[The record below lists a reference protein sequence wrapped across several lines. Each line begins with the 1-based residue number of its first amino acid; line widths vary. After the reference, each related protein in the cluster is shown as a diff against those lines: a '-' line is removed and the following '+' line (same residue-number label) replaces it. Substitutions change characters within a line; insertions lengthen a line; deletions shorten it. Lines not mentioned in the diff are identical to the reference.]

1 MIDPLHEFLAE
12 ANKEFGENTAFIIDE
27 GGKVDVDVIPTGVEV
42 VDNAL
47 GIGGFPRGRIS
58 EVYGGEGMGKTTMCL
73 HTIAQAQKM
82 GLGALFIDAEHALSY
97 ERMKAIGVDTGKMIF
112 NQPDSGEKALEFVE
126 MAVRSNKFGIIV
138 VDSVAALVPQAEIE
152 KDMGDSVMG
161 VHARLMSQAMRK
173 LAAPVSK
180 SNTALLFTNQT
191 RSKIGGYGA
200 AETTT
205 GGAALKFYASLRLRM
220 SYVGKIENS
229 KGERISGKYKMMVV
243 KNKLAVPFKEALFEI
258 NEVGIDGSGF
268 FVEEL
273 VKAEILEKSG
283 AFYKLDGEVLAQG
296 ARSMA
301 KKIHDNEELKAKL
314 VQRLHTTQT
323 EQS

>member
-1 MIDPLHEFLAE
+1 MVDPIHEFIAE
-12 ANKEFGENTAFIIDE
+12 SNKEFGDNTAFIIDE
-27 GGKVDVDVIPTGVEV
+27 NGKVDVDVIPTGIEV
-42 VDNAL
+42 VDNAI
-47 GIGGFPRGRIS
+47 GVGGFPRGRIS
-58 EVYGGEGMGKTTMCL
+58 EVYGGEGMGKTTLCL
-73 HTIAQAQKM
+73 HAIASAQKM
-82 GLGALFIDAEHALSY
+82 GLGALFVDAEHALSY
-97 ERMKAIGVDTGKMIF
+97 ERMKAIGVDTGKMVF
-112 NQPDSGEKALEFVE
+112 HQPNSGEQALEFVE
-126 MAVRSNKFGIIV
+126 MAVRSEKFGVIV
-138 VDSVAALVPQAEIE
+138 VDSVAALVPQAEID

-229 KGERISGKYKMMVV
+229 KGERISGKYKMLVV
-243 KNKLAVPFKEALFEI
+243 KNKLAVPFKEANFEI

-273 VKAEILEKSG
+273 TNAGVLEKSG
-283 AFYKLDGEVLAQG
+283 AFYKLDGNVLAQG
-296 ARSMA
+296 ARAMA
-301 KKIHDNEELKAKL
+301 QKLREDAELKQEL
-314 VQRLHTTQT
+314 MQRLHKQ
-323 EQS
+323 Q

>member
-1 MIDPLHEFLAE
+1 MTDPLHEFLAQ
-12 ANKEFGENTAFIIDE
+12 ANKEFGDNSAFIIDE
-27 GGKVDVDVIPTGVEV
+27 NGKVDVDVIPSGVEV

-58 EVYGGEGMGKTTMCL
+58 EVYGGEGMGKTTLCL
-73 HTIAQAQKM
+73 HAIAQAQKM
-82 GLGALFIDAEHALSY
+82 GLGTLFVDAEHALSY
-97 ERMKAIGVDTGKMIF
+97 ERMKAIGVDTGKMVF
-112 NQPDSGEKALEFVE
+112 HQPNSGEQALEFVE
-126 MAVRSNKFGIIV
+126 MAVRSGNFGIII
-138 VDSVAALVPQAEIE
+138 VDSVAALVPQVEIE

-180 SNTALLFTNQT
+180 ENVALVFTNQT

-243 KNKLAVPFKEALFEI
+243 KNKLAVPFKEANFEI
-258 NEVGIDGSGF
+258 NEIGIDGSGY

-273 VKAEILEKSG
+273 VAAGVLEKSG
-283 AFYKLDGEVLAQG
+283 AFYKFDGEVLAQG
-296 ARSMA
+296 ARAMA
-301 KKIHDNEELKAKL
+301 AKLREDEELKARL
-314 VQRLHTTQT
+314 VQALQK
-323 EQS
+323 E

>member
-1 MIDPLHEFLAE
+1 MTTIDDLHQFLADS
-12 ANKEFGENTAFIIDE
+12 NKEFGVGTAFIIDE

-42 VDNAL
+42 VDKAL
-47 GIGGFPRGRIS
+47 GIGGIPRGRIS
-58 EVYGGEGMGKTTMCL
+58 EVYGGEGMGKTTLCL
-73 HTIAQAQKM
+73 HTIARAQKM

-97 ERMKAIGVDTGKMIF
+97 ERMKAIGVDTSKMVF
-112 NQPDSGEKALEFVE
+112 HQPDSGEKALEFVE
-126 MAVRSNKFGIIV
+126 MAVRSGKFGIVV

-180 SNTALLFTNQT
+180 SNTAVMFTNQT

-258 NEVGIDGSGF
+258 NEVGIDGSGYL
-268 FVEEL
+268 VEEL
-273 VKAEILEKSG
+273 VEGGVLEKSG
-283 AFYKLDGEVLAQG
+283 AFYKLDGNVLAQG
-296 ARSMA
+296 VRAMA
-301 KKIHDNEELKAKL
+301 QKLREDDELSTEL
-314 VQRLHTTQT
+314 VQRLHKQ
-323 EQS
+323 Q